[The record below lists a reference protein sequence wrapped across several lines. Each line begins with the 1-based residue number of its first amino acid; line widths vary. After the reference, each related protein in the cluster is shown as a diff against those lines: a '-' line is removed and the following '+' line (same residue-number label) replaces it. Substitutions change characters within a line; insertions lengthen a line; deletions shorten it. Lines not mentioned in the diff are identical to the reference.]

1 MDFGVKRHQWL
12 LCCYTTTDDAKCI
25 PALRVISMACSYR
38 GGLHVL
44 EISQSLYCPGL
55 EDKRKGDWVLLYNK
69 EDQLIKASL
78 ICFLS
83 LGALIA
89 YCNQSHSHSCNRHN
103 QTGNHSCCSHHNDDD
118 SCAVRSHSSGWMG
131 GSSVGSLDSSYRPGL
146 ETSEVYVT
154 AYTSNRGNVSLKM
167 LTQKI
172 NINTWLTG
180 SALSIPAVS
189 ILFLLVD
196 LLGLSFLDFTLKHK
210 IIYNIKRN
218 SKAQQPPWSVG
229 FWAHMGLPCFHQH
242 HGILSPLPSWQQH
255 PP

>member
-25 PALRVISMACSYR
+25 PALRVISMACSYS

-44 EISQSLYCPGL
+44 EFSQSLYCPGL
-55 EDKRKGDWVLLYNK
+55 EDKRKRDWVLLYNK

-131 GSSVGSLDSSYRPGL
+131 GSTVGSLGSSYRPGL
-146 ETSEVYVT
+146 KTSEAYVT
-154 AYTSNRGNVSLKM
+154 AYAYFERRQRLSAQFKPR
-167 LTQKI
+167 KI

-180 SALSIPAVS
+180 SALSISTVP

-210 IIYNIKRN
+210 RMYSIKRKRATL
-218 SKAQQPPWSVG
+218 SS
-229 FWAHMGLPCFHQH
+229 HLGLLGARP
-242 HGILSPLPSWQQH
+242 IW
-255 PP
+255 

>member
-25 PALRVISMACSYR
+25 PALRVISMACSYSA
-38 GGLHVL
+38 GLHVL
-44 EISQSLYCPGL
+44 EFSHSLHCPGL
-55 EDKRKGDWVLLYNK
+55 EDKRKRDWVLLYNK
-69 EDQLIKASL
+69 EDQLSKASL

-146 ETSEVYVT
+146 ETGEVCVT
-154 AYTSNRGNVSLKM
+154 AYTYNNLETLENSMS
-167 LTQKI
+167 T
-172 NINTWLTG
+172 
-180 SALSIPAVS
+180 
-189 ILFLLVD
+189 FD
-196 LLGLSFLDFTLKHK
+196 L
-210 IIYNIKRN
+210 R
-218 SKAQQPPWSVG
+218 
-229 FWAHMGLPCFHQH
+229 GLPCPYPRF
-242 HGILSPLPSWQQH
+242 PYCFCW
-255 PP
+255 